1 MVLLHSLEVTGSAVA
16 LAGGCWKDVEVLVGD
31 FPDARGA
38 DGYAVQTRLE
48 ACGKADLMLLE
59 ARGSADWIL
68 LEAQGADGNA
78 AQPRSDWKRVE
89 APTGWCWKRRSLE
102 DTCCADWKLLEAL
115 RRADDVEEC

>member
-1 MVLLHSLEVTGSAVA
+1 
-16 LAGGCWKDVEVLVGD
+16 
-31 FPDARGA
+31 
-38 DGYAVQTRLE
+38 VQTRLE

-68 LEAQGADGNA
+68 LETQGADGNAAQPRLEACGKADLMVLEARGSADWILLEAQGADAYA

-102 DTCCADWKLLEAL
+102 DTCCADWKWLEAL
-115 RRADDVEEC
+115 RSADDVEEH